1 MCIKLGNS
9 KTNHKDL
16 RISLA
21 YSLCQPLFDVPVAGN
36 RRSSYPRPGRPRL
49 ADLSRLK
56 GKHFA
61 SGAKK
66 GGKRG
71 RCKVCG
77 SKKTNERKKK
87 DTKLQTSACSVMSS
101 YAKEHVSLII
111 TSRLAKL

>member
-21 YSLCQPLFDVPVAGN
+21 YSLCQPLLDMPVAGN
-36 RRSSYPRPGRPRL
+36 RRSSYPSPGRPL

-56 GKHFA
+56 RKHFA